1 MSSDMLQGY
10 VSLFTWRD
18 RNKDNEP
25 IKAYGELFSV
35 MTQPN
40 LYKSLEEISTM
51 LCFRD
56 INIDIPDKKI
66 ERIEDLERAKSIYA
80 KRAAGV
86 PIADIINE
94 YGISRAR
101 IYQLIKKVDEL
112 GYGYKTEKEKAADI
126 KLHKP
131 VVMHYPY
138 DKVERNKK
146 IYEEKLLWQGN
157 VNDFYA
163 EAMQKYSLSKQTIKN
178 IVSEQ
183 KRIISMSERLNI
195 TQTFEYQELSQV
207 YKNIFAEYM
216 TGVKDGKPKMKL
228 IQELAIKH
236 KYCEGNIRK
245 IIASAQGKPWSKKA
259 NSQRLTKAEVVKRD
273 KEIYIAY
280 LQWPGT
286 RIEFAEWAAEKYAI
300 DYDYVGKILRYHF
313 AADPKRYE
321 QSYHPKVMTRR
332 E

>member
-1 MSSDMLQGY
+1 M
-10 VSLFTWRD
+10 
-18 RNKDNEP
+18 
-25 IKAYGELFSV
+25 
-35 MTQPN
+35 
-40 LYKSLEEISTM
+40 
-51 LCFRD
+51 
-56 INIDIPDKKI
+56 
-66 ERIEDLERAKSIYA
+66 
-80 KRAAGV
+80 
-86 PIADIINE
+86 
-94 YGISRAR
+94 
-101 IYQLIKKVDEL
+101 
-112 GYGYKTEKEKAADI
+112 
-126 KLHKP
+126 
-131 VVMHYPY
+131 
-138 DKVERNKK
+138 
-146 IYEEKLLWQGN
+146 
-157 VNDFYA
+157 
-163 EAMQKYSLSKQTIKN
+163 
-178 IVSEQ
+178 
-183 KRIISMSERLNI
+183 
-195 TQTFEYQELSQV
+195 

-216 TGVKDGKPKMKL
+216 AGVKDGKPKMKL